1 MFTAQDLMGFEQLRR
16 ALQMFAA
23 ELPEEQAL
31 EVATVYPH
39 YQAGAAYQKGQY
51 ITCGTDSNGDPCLY
65 RVEQDHTSQE
75 DWPPEST
82 PALYTRIGL
91 ALSGWPVWSQPTGA
105 QDAYN
110 TGDIVDYNGTLYQ
123 SIIDGNV
130 WSPDTYPQGWKIY
143 EEV

>member
-1 MFTAQDLMGFEQLRR
+1 MFTKADLQAAEQLRR

-31 EVATVYPH
+31 EVATVYPR
-39 YQAGAAYQKGQY
+39 YQAGVAYPKGQY
-51 ITCGTDSNGDPCLY
+51 ISCGTDQNGDPCLY
-65 RVEQDHTSQE
+65 RVEQAHTSQE

-82 PALYTRIGL
+82 KSLYTRIGL
-91 ALSGWPVWSQPTGA
+91 TASGWPVWSQPTGA

-110 TGDIVDYNGTLYQ
+110 TGDIVSYEGTLYE

-130 WSPDTYPQGWKIY
+130 WSPDTYPQGWQIY
-143 EEV
+143 VEV